1 MKNTF
6 GNTISLTL
14 FGESHGPAIGAVLD
28 GLPPGLVIDEK
39 YIGNKLRQ
47 RRAQGKISTAR
58 QEEDRVEFVS
68 GVFEGRTTGTPLCLL
83 IRNEKAHSADYGDG
97 RKSRPARPSHA
108 DYTGFCK
115 YEGYEDYRGGGHF
128 SGRITAPL
136 VAAGAILAQALEG
149 RGIYIGTHILHA
161 AGVDD
166 RRFADYAK
174 EFAYLDSA
182 EFPVLD
188 AEAGALIRGEILK
201 AAADGDSIG
210 GILETAVTGLPAGV
224 GEPWFDTLEGM
235 LAHAVFA
242 IPAVKGIQFGGGFAL
257 ADLRGSQANDAFY
270 MDAEGVKTR
279 TNYSGGIQGG
289 ISNGMPIVFE
299 TVVKPTAS
307 IFKKQE
313 TIDLLRMENT
323 TFELQGRHD
332 PAIFHRARP
341 VVDAVTAIVLADLLT
356 ARFGTDYLRTGG
368 SADGQVAAAEVEKRQ
383 SSAKTGETL

>member
-1 MKNTF
+1 MR
-6 GNTISLTL
+6 TI
-14 FGESHGPAIGAVLD
+14 
-28 GLPPGLVIDEK
+28 
-39 YIGNKLRQ
+39 
-47 RRAQGKISTAR
+47 
-58 QEEDRVEFVS
+58 
-68 GVFEGRTTGTPLCLL
+68 
-83 IRNEKAHSADYGDG
+83 
-97 RKSRPARPSHA
+97 
-108 DYTGFCK
+108 
-115 YEGYEDYRGGGHF
+115 
-128 SGRITAPL
+128 
-136 VAAGAILAQALEG
+136 GAILAQALEG
-149 RGIYIGTHILHA
+149 RGIYIGTHILRA

-174 EFAYLDSA
+174 EFTYLDSA

-257 ADLRGSQANDAFY
+257 ADLRGSQVNDAFY

-356 ARFGTDYLRTGG
+356 ARFGTDYLRAADG
-368 SADGQVAAAEVEKRQ
+368 SAHAAAGD
-383 SSAKTGETL
+383 SASREHSGKAGEAL

>member
-128 SGRITAPL
+128 
-136 VAAGAILAQALEG
+136 
-149 RGIYIGTHILHA
+149 RG
-161 AGVDD
+161 VSP
-166 RRFADYAK
+166 RRWWQRVRF
-174 EFAYLDSA
+174 
-182 EFPVLD
+182 
-188 AEAGALIRGEILK
+188 
-201 AAADGDSIG
+201 
-210 GILETAVTGLPAGV
+210 
-224 GEPWFDTLEGM
+224 W
-235 LAHAVFA
+235 
-242 IPAVKGIQFGGGFAL
+242 
-257 ADLRGSQANDAFY
+257 
-270 MDAEGVKTR
+270 
-279 TNYSGGIQGG
+279 
-289 ISNGMPIVFE
+289 
-299 TVVKPTAS
+299 
-307 IFKKQE
+307 
-313 TIDLLRMENT
+313 
-323 TFELQGRHD
+323 
-332 PAIFHRARP
+332 HRP
-341 VVDAVTAIVLADLLT
+341 
-356 ARFGTDYLRTGG
+356 
-368 SADGQVAAAEVEKRQ
+368 
-383 SSAKTGETL
+383 

>member
-136 VAAGAILAQALEG
+136 VAAGAILARALEG
-149 RGIYIGTHILHA
+149 RGIYIGTHIRGLCEGIYLSGQRRVSG
-161 AGVDD
+161 AGRGSRRTDPRRNPQGSGRRRQHRRHFGNGGD
-166 RRFADYAK
+166 RASGRGR
-174 EFAYLDSA
+174 
-182 EFPVLD
+182 
-188 AEAGALIRGEILK
+188 GAL
-201 AAADGDSIG
+201 
-210 GILETAVTGLPAGV
+210 V
-224 GEPWFDTLEGM
+224 
-235 LAHAVFA
+235 
-242 IPAVKGIQFGGGFAL
+242 
-257 ADLRGSQANDAFY
+257 
-270 MDAEGVKTR
+270 
-279 TNYSGGIQGG
+279 
-289 ISNGMPIVFE
+289 
-299 TVVKPTAS
+299 
-307 IFKKQE
+307 
-313 TIDLLRMENT
+313 
-323 TFELQGRHD
+323 
-332 PAIFHRARP
+332 
-341 VVDAVTAIVLADLLT
+341 
-356 ARFGTDYLRTGG
+356 
-368 SADGQVAAAEVEKRQ
+368 
-383 SSAKTGETL
+383 

>member
-1 MKNTF
+1 M
-6 GNTISLTL
+6 SSS
-14 FGESHGPAIGAVLD
+14 FGEKVKIMIFGQSHSEAIGVVID
-28 GLPPGLVIDEK
+28 GLPVGEEIDLEAVRK
-39 YIGNKLRQ
+39 FME
-47 RRAQGKISTAR
+47 RRAPGRNAYSTPRKEA
-58 QEEDRVEFVS
+58 DLPRVVS
-68 GVFEGRTTGTPLCLL
+68 GLFEGKTCGAPICAVIENTNTRS
-83 IRNEKAHSADYGDG
+83 KDYD
-97 RKSRPARPSHA
+97 KLKDLPRPGHA
-108 DYTGFCK
+108 DFTAWVK
-115 YEGYEDYRGGGHF
+115 YKGANDHRGGGHF

-136 VAAGAILAQALEG
+136 VAAGAILARALED
-149 RGIYIGTHILHA
+149 RGIFIGTHILRA
-161 AGVDD
+161 AGVED
-166 RRFADYAK
+166 RRFKHYAK
-174 EFAYLDSA
+174 EFAYLADA

-210 GILETAVTGLPAGV
+210 GILETAVTGMPAGV

-235 LAHAVFA
+235 LAHAVFS

-270 MDAEGVKTR
+270 RDVEGVKTR

-289 ISNGMPIVFE
+289 ISNGMPILFD
-299 TVVKPTAS
+299 TVIKPTAS

-368 SADGQVAAAEVEKRQ
+368 SADGQVAAAEVEKLQ
-383 SSAKTGETL
+383 SIAKTGETL

>member
-1 MKNTF
+1 M
-6 GNTISLTL
+6 
-14 FGESHGPAIGAVLD
+14 
-28 GLPPGLVIDEK
+28 
-39 YIGNKLRQ
+39 
-47 RRAQGKISTAR
+47 
-58 QEEDRVEFVS
+58 
-68 GVFEGRTTGTPLCLL
+68 

-97 RKSRPARPSHA
+97 RKNRPARPSHA

-128 SGRITAPL
+128 SGRVTAPL
-136 VAAGAILAQALEG
+136 VAAGAILARALED
-149 RGIYIGTHILHA
+149 RGIFIGTHILRA
-161 AGVDD
+161 AGVED
-166 RRFADYAK
+166 RRFKHYAR
-174 EFAYLDSA
+174 EFAYLADA

-210 GILETAVTGLPAGV
+210 GILETAVTGMPAGV

-235 LAHAVFA
+235 LAHAVFS

-270 MDAEGVKTR
+270 RDVEGVKTR

-289 ISNGMPIVFE
+289 ISNGMPILFD
-299 TVVKPTAS
+299 TVIKPTAS

-368 SADGQVAAAEVEKRQ
+368 NADGQVAAAEVEKRQ
-383 SSAKTGETL
+383 SIAKTGETL